1 VQAAKI
7 AQLEK
12 RIQTLESDKAE
23 LATQRD
29 SALKEVEGIVSQQPE
44 FLSLMQQII
53 DMALLL
59 QTARSS
65 RKPSSTSLSAKLKDL
80 KEPGMMSQMQLLRLS
95 RPCSIIT
102 MVRVDS
108 MLLKCLTS

>member
-12 RIQTLESDKAE
+12 RIQTIESDKTE
-23 LATQRD
+23 LAAQRD

-53 DMALLL
+53 DMDLLL
-59 QTARSS
+59 
-65 RKPSSTSLSAKLKDL
+65 
-80 KEPGMMSQMQLLRLS
+80 
-95 RPCSIIT
+95 
-102 MVRVDS
+102 
-108 MLLKCLTS
+108 

>member
-12 RIQTLESDKAE
+12 QIQTLESDKAE
-23 LATQRD
+23 LVAQRD
-29 SALKEVEGIVSQQPE
+29 SALKEVEGIVSQQPD

-59 QTARSS
+59 
-65 RKPSSTSLSAKLKDL
+65 
-80 KEPGMMSQMQLLRLS
+80 
-95 RPCSIIT
+95 
-102 MVRVDS
+102 
-108 MLLKCLTS
+108 

>member
-12 RIQTLESDKAE
+12 RIEALENNKAE
-23 LATQRD
+23 LAAQRD

-53 DMALLL
+53 DMNLLL
-59 QTARSS
+59 
-65 RKPSSTSLSAKLKDL
+65 
-80 KEPGMMSQMQLLRLS
+80 
-95 RPCSIIT
+95 
-102 MVRVDS
+102 
-108 MLLKCLTS
+108 